1 MLTEEA
7 SEYANTYNELSTY
20 VEEMFS
26 KFIMGTEP
34 LSNFEQYQQTLK
46 TMGLDRV
53 LELQEGAL
61 QRYYNRTA

>member
-1 MLTEEA
+1 
-7 SEYANTYNELSTY
+7 
-20 VEEMFS
+20 MFS